1 MAQITKRTKKGG
13 TSSSLIRV
21 SAGYSTSG
29 KHVTRCMTYT
39 PPAELSGRKLEKDVQ
54 RKAAEFEEA
63 VKKGLLADS
72 SVKFDDFL
80 DRWFSEFAEKQLKP
94 KTVSDYR
101 RMRPRVS
108 AALGHMR
115 LDEIRPA
122 HLMTFYKNLD
132 ETGVRQDS
140 TFVATPALLKKLPRG
155 QRAAVRKAAGIG
167 EETARGL
174 CNGKPVSRQTAEKV
188 AAAAGMPLSKAF
200 TENVRAGGRLGGNTQ
215 LHYHRFLSSVFEKAV
230 KWQLIDE
237 NPCRRTE
244 APKAAEIEVEA
255 LQEEDVA
262 KLLEALQDAPTQ
274 FSVITQL
281 ALFTGARRGEI
292 CALRWSDIN
301 FATGVISIGRTVQYI
316 TGQGLVFTAPK
327 TKRSKR
333 CIRVGAACIAL
344 LREYR
349 LTQKAERLKI
359 GSAWART
366 VQIEGGKVVPND
378 LLFTKWNGTPLDP
391 NRVTSWFPHFLAA
404 HDLPAVH
411 FHSLRHS
418 NASLLIAA
426 HVPIT
431 AVSGRL
437 GHAQTST
444 TLNIYA
450 SMIQSADAAAA
461 DALEGVFDRIQEKNH
476 A

>member
-1 MAQITKRTKKGG
+1 MAFY
-13 TSSSLIRV
+13 
-21 SAGYSTSG
+21 AN
-29 KHVTRCMTYT
+29 
-39 PPAELSGRKLEKDVQ
+39 LSEG
-54 RKAAEFEEA
+54 
-63 VKKGLLADS
+63 
-72 SVKFDDFL
+72 
-80 DRWFSEFAEKQLKP
+80 
-94 KTVSDYR
+94 
-101 RMRPRVS
+101 
-108 AALGHMR
+108 
-115 LDEIRPA
+115 
-122 HLMTFYKNLD
+122 
-132 ETGVRQDS
+132 GVRQDS
-140 TFVATPALLKKLPRG
+140 TYMATAALLKLLPKG
-155 QRAAVRKAAGIG
+155 QRARVRKAAGIG
-167 EETARGL
+167 EETMRSL

-188 AAAAGMPLSKAF
+188 AAAAGMIFSKAF
-200 TENVRAGGRLGGNTQ
+200 TEHVRAGGKLSGSTQ
-215 LHYHRFLSSVFEKAV
+215 QHYHRMLSSVFARAV
-230 KWQLIDE
+230 KWQLLPE
-237 NPCRRTE
+237 SPCQHVE
-244 APKAAEIEVEA
+244 APKATEA
-255 LQEEDVA
+255 DVDVLEEEDVA

-301 FATGVISIGRTVQYI
+301 FTTGVISIGRTVQYI

-349 LTQKAERLKI
+349 LTQKAERLKV

-391 NRVTSWFPHFLAA
+391 NRVTSWFPQFLAA

>member
-1 MAQITKRTKKGG
+1 MAQITKRTKKDGS
-13 TSSSLIRV
+13 TSYLIRV
-21 SAGYSTSG
+21 SAGYAVDG

-39 PPAELSGRKLEKDVQ
+39 PPAELSDRKLEKDVQ
-54 RKAAEFEEA
+54 RKADEFEEA

-80 DRWFSEFAEKQLKP
+80 DRWFSEYAAKQLKP

-122 HLMTFYKNLD
+122 HLMSFYKNLD

-140 TFVATPALLKKLPRG
+140 VFTVTPALLKKLPRG

-167 EETARGL
+167 EETVRSL

-188 AAAAGMPLSKAF
+188 AAAAGMIFSKAF
-200 TENVRAGGRLGGNTQ
+200 TEHVRADGKLSGSTQ
-215 LHYHRFLSSVFEKAV
+215 QHYHRMLSSVFARAV
-230 KWQLIDE
+230 KWQLLPE
-237 NPCRRTE
+237 SPCQHVE
-244 APKAAEIEVEA
+244 APKATEVDVDVLE
-255 LQEEDVA
+255 EEDVA

-301 FATGVISIGRTVQYI
+301 LATGVISIGRTVQYI
-316 TGQGLVFTAPK
+316 AGQGLVFTAPK

-333 CIRVGAACIAL
+333 CTRVGAACIAL

-349 LTQKAERLKI
+349 LTQKAERLKA

-391 NRVTSWFPHFLAA
+391 NRITSWFPHFLAA

-426 HVPIT
+426 HVPII

>member
-1 MAQITKRTKKGG
+1 MNKRTNTAQWEEKYQRWRIAVQKDGVRKQFY
-13 TSSSLIRV
+13 SS
-21 SAGYSTSG
+21 
-29 KHVTRCMTYT
+29 T
-39 PPAELSGRKLEKDVQ
+39 PGRTGQREANAKADAWLENDI
-54 RKAAEFEEA
+54 A
-63 VKKGLLADS
+63 VKAGR
-72 SVKFDDFL
+72 V
-80 DRWFSEFAEKQLKP
+80 ENVYQLWIEDLKL
-94 KTVSDYR
+94 TTS
-101 RMRPRVS
+101 
-108 AALGHMR
+108 
-115 LDEIRPA
+115 
-122 HLMTFYKNLD
+122 
-132 ETGVRQDS
+132 TG
-140 TFVATPALLKKLPRG
+140 
-155 QRAAVRKAAGIG
+155 
-167 EETARGL
+167 
-174 CNGKPVSRQTAEKV
+174 NWKPVESRWRTWVLPIIGKKKVNTLTDRDLQTIINK
-188 AAAAGMPLSKAF
+188 AAAAGMIFSKAF
-200 TENVRAGGRLGGNTQ
+200 TEHVRAGGKLSGSTQ
-215 LHYHRFLSSVFEKAV
+215 QHYHRMLSSVFARAV
-230 KWQLIDE
+230 KWQLLPE
-237 NPCRRTE
+237 SPCQHVE
-244 APKAAEIEVEA
+244 APKATEVDVDVLE
-255 LQEEDVA
+255 EEDVA

-301 FATGVISIGRTVQYI
+301 LATGVISIGRTVQYI

-344 LREYR
+344 LHEYR
-349 LTQKAERLKI
+349 LTQKAERLKV

-391 NRVTSWFPHFLAA
+391 NRITSWFPHFLAA